1 MKSLVIVESPAKA
14 KTIAKYLGKNY
25 TVKASVGHVM
35 DLPKSKLGVDI
46 EKDFEPKYIVI
57 KGKGPVVKELKAA
70 AKKADRILLAT
81 DPDREGEAI
90 AYHVAEVISGS
101 IKNAEVYRVL
111 FNEITKKAILLAI
124 EHPGKIDANKVNAQ
138 QARRILDRLVGYQ
151 ISPLLWKKV
160 RRGLSAGRV
169 QSVALRLICEREEE
183 IKAFVPEEFWSLT
196 ALLEGKSPPQF
207 EAKLIK
213 KDEDK
218 LKVKNN
224 DEVQKVLDD
233 LKGKPYSVTK
243 VDKKERRRNPVPPFT
258 TSKLQQDAGRKLGFT
273 SKRTMGIAQ
282 GLYEGVDLGKEG
294 AVGLITYMRTD
305 STRVGKEAQDEA
317 RELIASRYGK
327 DYLPE
332 KPPVYA
338 SAKNAQEAHEA
349 IRPTSVMNEP
359 DAIKQYL
366 ENDQY
371 KLYKL
376 IWNRF
381 VASQMNPAVI
391 DQTSV
396 DVKAG
401 DYTFRATGSVVKFPG
416 FMAVYMEEKSE
427 DQAAEDDEAV
437 LPSLTEGELLA
448 LIKLDPRQHFTQPP
462 PRFSEALL
470 VKTLEEKGIG
480 RPSTY
485 AAIISTIQDRDYV
498 NKVENKFRPTE
509 LGVLVN
515 DMVITSFPVVMDVAF
530 TARMEEELDKIEEGQ
545 MTWVD
550 VVKDFYKP
558 FSESL
563 EKAQADMK
571 DFKAE
576 QKPTD
581 ISCEKCG
588 KPMIIKWG
596 RNGQFLACSGYPD
609 CKSTRPFVRTENGG
623 VAVALE
629 ETTDEI
635 CPKCG
640 SAMIIKRG
648 RFGKFIACSKYPE
661 CKYTQGMSTG
671 VLCPE
676 DGGKIVERRSRFGK
690 AFYSCANYPECKYA
704 IWNKPVLRPCPRCN
718 APFLVEKYSK
728 KTGLSIACMKKE
740 CGYKEEPRADA
751 EGQGSGSMGQEQ
763 TSTTEAK
770 VQKTQEQS

>member
-14 KTIAKYLGKNY
+14 KTIAKYLGKDY
-25 TVKASVGHVM
+25 TVKASVGHIM

-46 EKDFEPKYIVI
+46 EKNFEPSYIQI
-57 KGKGPVVKELKAA
+57 KGKGPVVKELKSA

-90 AYHVAEVISGS
+90 AFHVAEVLAGS
-101 IKNAEVYRVL
+101 AKTAEVYRVL
-111 FNEITKKAILLAI
+111 FNEITKKAILQSI
-124 EHPGKIDANKVNAQ
+124 ERPGKLDVNKVDAQ
-138 QARRILDRLVGYQ
+138 QARRVLDRLVGYQ
-151 ISPLLWKKV
+151 ISPILWKKV

-196 ALLEGKSPPQF
+196 ALLEGKLPPQF
-207 EAKLIK
+207 EAKLFR
-213 KDEDK
+213 KDEEK
-218 LKVKNN
+218 LRVKTNE
-224 DEVQKVLDD
+224 EVQRILGD
-233 LKGKPYSVTK
+233 LRGATYTVSK

-258 TSKLQQDAGRKLGFT
+258 TSKLQQEGGRKLGFT

-282 GLYEGVDLGKEG
+282 SLYEGVDIGKEG
-294 AVGLITYMRTD
+294 TVGLITYMRTD

-317 RELIASRYGK
+317 REFIVNKYGR

-338 SAKNAQEAHEA
+338 SAKSAQEAHEA
-349 IRPTSVMNEP
+349 VRPTSVLREP

-366 ENDQY
+366 EADQY

-381 VASQMNPAVI
+381 VASQMTPAII

-396 DVKAG
+396 DVKAN
-401 DYTFRATGSVVKFPG
+401 DYMFRATGSVVKFMG
-416 FMAVYMEEKSE
+416 FMAVYMEEKAE
-427 DQAAEDDEAV
+427 DQSASEEENGEAV
-437 LPSLTEGELLA
+437 LPPLNEGEKLA
-448 LIKLDPRQHFTQPP
+448 LLRLDPKQHFTQPP

-485 AAIISTIQDRDYV
+485 AAIISTIQERDYV
-498 NKVENKFRPTE
+498 NKVENKFHPTE
-509 LGVLVN
+509 LGALVN
-515 DMVITSFPVVMDVAF
+515 DLLVNHFPVIMDVAF
-530 TARMEEELDKIEEGQ
+530 TAKMEEDLDKIEEGQ
-545 MTWVD
+545 IPWVEA
-550 VVKDFYKP
+550 VKDFYKP

-563 EKAQADMK
+563 NKAQAEMK

-576 QKPTD
+576 LTPTD
-581 ISCEKCG
+581 IACEKCG
-588 KPMIIKWG
+588 KPMVVKWG

-609 CKSTRPFVRTENGG
+609 CKTTKPFVRNEHG
-623 VAVALE
+623 VVEAAQE
-629 ETTDEI
+629 ETTDEK

-640 SAMIIKRG
+640 SAMMIKRG
-648 RFGKFIACSKYPE
+648 RFGKFLACSRYPE
-661 CKYTQGMSTG
+661 CKHTQGMSTG

-676 DGGKIVERRSRFGK
+676 DGGKLVERRSRFGK
-690 AFYSCANYPECKYA
+690 MFYSCANYPECKFA
-704 IWNKPVLRPCPRCN
+704 IWNKPLPRPCPQCN

-728 KTGLSIACMKKE
+728 KTGVSIACLKKE
-740 CGYKEEPRADA
+740 CGYKEEPKNEDQAPLAEDQTAKARA
-751 EGQGSGSMGQEQ
+751 
-763 TSTTEAK
+763 
-770 VQKTQEQS
+770 

>member
-25 TVKASVGHVM
+25 TVKASVGHIM

-57 KGKGPVVKELKAA
+57 KGKAPVVKELKSA

-90 AYHVAEVISGS
+90 AAHVAEVISGS
-101 IKNAEVYRVL
+101 IKDAEVYRVL

-124 EHPGKIDANKVNAQ
+124 EHPGKVDVNKVDAQ
-138 QARRILDRLVGYQ
+138 QARRVLDRLVGYQ
-151 ISPLLWKKV
+151 ISPILWKKV
-160 RRGLSAGRV
+160 QRGLSAGRV

-196 ALLEGKSPPQF
+196 ALLEGKTPPQF

-213 KDEDK
+213 RDEEK
-218 LKVKNN
+218 LRVKNN
-224 DEVQKVLDD
+224 EEAQKILAD
-233 LKGKPYSVTK
+233 LQGRPYSVAK
-243 VDKKERRRNPVPPFT
+243 VEKKERRRNPVPPFT
-258 TSKLQQDAGRKLGFT
+258 TSKLQQEAGRKLGFT
-273 SKRTMGIAQ
+273 AKRTMGIAQ
-282 GLYEGVDLGKEG
+282 SLYEGVDVGKEG
-294 AVGLITYMRTD
+294 TVGLITYMRTD

-317 RELIASRYGK
+317 RELIASKYGK
-327 DYLPE
+327 DYLPD

-338 SAKNAQEAHEA
+338 SAKSAQEAHEA
-349 IRPTSVMNEP
+349 IRPTSVMREP
-359 DAIKQYL
+359 DVIKKYL

-396 DVKAG
+396 DIKAG

-416 FMAVYMEEKSE
+416 FMAVYMEEKPE
-427 DQAAEDDEAV
+427 DQVSDDENGEAV
-437 LPSLTEGELLA
+437 LPPLTEGEALT
-448 LIKLDPRQHFTQPP
+448 LIKLDPKQHFTQPP

-485 AAIISTIQDRDYV
+485 AAIISTIQDRHYV
-498 NKVENKFRPTE
+498 QKVENKFRPTE
-509 LGVLVN
+509 LGVLVSDLLVN
-515 DMVITSFPVVMDVAF
+515 HFPVVMDVAF

-545 MTWVD
+545 MRWVD
-550 VVKDFYKP
+550 AVRDFYKP

-563 EKAQADMK
+563 EKAQAEMK
-571 DFKAE
+571 DFKSE
-576 QKPTD
+576 QTPTD
-581 ISCEKCG
+581 ITCEKCG

-609 CKSTRPFVRTENGG
+609 CKNTKPFVRKENGE
-623 VAVALE
+623 VEAAPE
-629 ETTDEI
+629 ETTDEK

-640 SAMIIKRG
+640 SPMVIKRG
-648 RFGKFIACSKYPE
+648 RFGKFLACSRYPE
-661 CKYTQGMSTG
+661 CNHTQGMSTG
-671 VLCPE
+671 VTCPE

-690 AFYSCANYPECKYA
+690 VFYSCSNYPTCKFA
-704 IWNKPVLRPCPRCN
+704 IWYKPVLRPCPQCG

-728 KTGLSIACMKKE
+728 KTGPYIACLKKE
-740 CGYKEEPRADA
+740 CGYKEEPKA
-751 EGQGSGSMGQEQ
+751 EAAVQGGASKEQAPTGSD
-763 TSTTEAK
+763 T
-770 VQKTQEQS
+770 

>member
-14 KTIAKYLGKNY
+14 KTIAKYLGKDY
-25 TVKASVGHVM
+25 TVKASVGHIM

-46 EKDFEPKYIVI
+46 EKNFEPSYIQI
-57 KGKGPVVKELKAA
+57 KGKGPVVKDLKSA

-90 AYHVAEVISGS
+90 AFHVAEVLSGS
-101 IKNAEVYRVL
+101 AKNTEVYRVL
-111 FNEITKKAILLAI
+111 FNEITKKAILQSI
-124 EHPGKIDANKVNAQ
+124 EHPGKIDVNKVDAQ
-138 QARRILDRLVGYQ
+138 QARRVLDRLVGYQ
-151 ISPLLWKKV
+151 ISPILWKKV

-169 QSVALRLICEREEE
+169 QSVALRLICEREAE

-196 ALLEGKSPPQF
+196 ALLEGKLPPQF
-207 EAKLIK
+207 EAKLLK
-213 KDEDK
+213 RDEEK
-218 LKVKNN
+218 LKVKTNE
-224 DEVQKVLDD
+224 EVQKILAD
-233 LKGKPYSVTK
+233 LQGATYIVSKIE
-243 VDKKERRRNPVPPFT
+243 KKERRRNPVPPFT
-258 TSKLQQDAGRKLGFT
+258 TSKLQQEGGRKLGFT

-282 GLYEGVDLGKEG
+282 SLYEGVDIGKEG
-294 AVGLITYMRTD
+294 TVGLITYMRTD
-305 STRVGKEAQDEA
+305 STRVGKEAQEEA
-317 RELIASRYGK
+317 REFIVNKYGK
-327 DYLPE
+327 EYLPE

-338 SAKNAQEAHEA
+338 SAKSAQEAHEA
-349 IRPTSVMNEP
+349 VRPTSVLREP
-359 DAIKQYL
+359 DTIKQHL
-366 ENDQY
+366 EPDQY

-391 DQTSV
+391 DQTAV
-396 DVKAG
+396 DVKAK
-401 DYTFRATGSVVKFPG
+401 DYLFRATGSVVKFMG

-427 DQAAEDDEAV
+427 DQSPSEEENGEAV
-437 LPSLTEGELLA
+437 LPPLNEGEKLT
-448 LIKLDPRQHFTQPP
+448 LIQLDPKQHFTQPP

-485 AAIISTIQDRDYV
+485 AAIISTIQERDYV

-509 LGVLVN
+509 LGILVN
-515 DMVITSFPVVMDVAF
+515 DLLVNHFPVIMDVAF
-530 TARMEEELDKIEEGQ
+530 TAKMEEELDKIEEGQ
-545 MTWVD
+545 MPWVEA
-550 VVKDFYKP
+550 VKDFYKP

-576 QKPTD
+576 QIPTD
-581 ISCEKCG
+581 IVCEKCG
-588 KPMIIKWG
+588 KPMVVKWG

-609 CKSTRPFVRTENGG
+609 CKTTRPFVRNENG
-623 VAVALE
+623 VVEASAE

-640 SAMIIKRG
+640 SAMMIKRG
-648 RFGKFIACSKYPE
+648 RFGKFLACSRYPE

-671 VLCPE
+671 VLCPV
-676 DGGKIVERRSRFGK
+676 DGGKLVERRSRFGK
-690 AFYSCANYPECKYA
+690 IFYSCANYPDCKFA
-704 IWNKPVLRPCPRCN
+704 IWNKPLSRPCPQCN

-728 KTGLSIACMKKE
+728 KTGVSITCLKKE
-740 CGYKEEPRADA
+740 CGYKEEPKTEDQVSLS
-751 EGQGSGSMGQEQ
+751 EDQ
-763 TSTTEAK
+763 TAK
-770 VQKTQEQS
+770 VRA

>member
-14 KTIAKYLGKNY
+14 KTIAKYLGKDY

-46 EKDFEPKYIVI
+46 ENNFEPKYIQI

-90 AYHVAEVISGS
+90 AFHVAEVLAGS
-101 IKNAEVYRVL
+101 AKTTEFYRVL

-124 EHPGKIDANKVNAQ
+124 EHPGKIDINKVDAQ
-138 QARRILDRLVGYQ
+138 QARRVLDRLVGYQ
-151 ISPLLWKKV
+151 ISPILWKKV

-196 ALLEGKSPPQF
+196 ALLEGKLPPQF
-207 EAKLIK
+207 EAKLLK
-213 KDEDK
+213 KDEEK

-224 DEVQKVLDD
+224 DEVQKILAD
-233 LKGKPYSVTK
+233 LKGATYTVTK
-243 VDKKERRRNPVPPFT
+243 VEKKERRRNPVPPFT
-258 TSKLQQDAGRKLGFT
+258 TSKLQQEGGRKLGFT

-282 GLYEGVDLGKEG
+282 SLYEGVDVGKEG
-294 AVGLITYMRTD
+294 TVGLITYMRTD

-317 RELIASRYGK
+317 REFIAGKYGK
-327 DYLPE
+327 DYVPE

-338 SAKNAQEAHEA
+338 SAKSAQEAHEA
-349 IRPTSVMNEP
+349 VRPTSVLREP

-366 ENDQY
+366 EPDQY

-381 VASQMNPAVI
+381 VASQMNPAII

-396 DVKAG
+396 DVKAV
-401 DYTFRATGSVVKFPG
+401 DYTFRATGSIVKFPG

-427 DQAAEDDEAV
+427 DQAPSEEENGEAV
-437 LPSLTEGELLA
+437 LPPLSEGEGLNLV
-448 LIKLDPRQHFTQPP
+448 KLDPKQHFTQPP

-485 AAIISTIQDRDYV
+485 AAIISTIQERDYV

-515 DMVITSFPVVMDVAF
+515 DLLVSHFPVILDVAF
-530 TARMEEELDKIEEGQ
+530 TAKMEEELDKIEEGQ
-545 MTWVD
+545 MPWVEA
-550 VVKDFYKP
+550 VREFYKP

-563 EKAQADMK
+563 EKAQAEMK

-576 QKPTD
+576 LVPTD

-588 KPMIIKWG
+588 KPMVVKWG

-609 CKSTRPFVRTENGG
+609 CKTTKPFVRNENG
-623 VAVALE
+623 VVEAAPE
-629 ETTDEI
+629 ETTDEK

-640 SAMIIKRG
+640 SPMMIKRG
-648 RFGKFIACSKYPE
+648 RFGKFLACSRYPE

-676 DGGKIVERRSRFGK
+676 DGGKLVERRSRFGK
-690 AFYSCANYPECKYA
+690 MFYSCANYPECKFA
-704 IWNKPVLRPCPRCN
+704 IWNKPLTRPCPKCG

-728 KTGLSIACMKKE
+728 KTGVTIGCMKKE
-740 CGYKEEPRADA
+740 CDYKEEPAPEAVSQSA
-751 EGQGSGSMGQEQ
+751 EGKGQ
-763 TSTTEAK
+763 S
-770 VQKTQEQS
+770 

>member
-14 KTIAKYLGKNY
+14 KTITKYLGKDY
-25 TVKASVGHVM
+25 TVKASVGHIM

-46 EKDFEPKYIVI
+46 EKDFQPQYIQI
-57 KGKGPVVKELKAA
+57 KGKGPVVKDLKSA
-70 AKKADRILLAT
+70 AKKADRILIAT

-90 AYHVAEVISGS
+90 AAHVAEVVSS
-101 IKNAEVYRVL
+101 IAKTDEIYRVL
-111 FNEITKKAILLAI
+111 FNEITKKAILAAI
-124 EHPGKIDANKVNAQ
+124 EQPGKIDPNKVDAQ
-138 QARRILDRLVGYQ
+138 QARRVLDRLVGYQ

-196 ALLEGKSPPQF
+196 ALLEGKLPPQF
-207 EAKLIK
+207 EAKLLK
-213 KDEDK
+213 KDEEK
-218 LKVKNN
+218 LRVKNN
-224 DEVQKVLDD
+224 EEVQAILAG
-233 LKGKPYSVTK
+233 LQGKPYTVSK
-243 VDKKERRRNPVPPFT
+243 VDKKERRRNPVAPFT
-258 TSKLQQDAGRKLGFT
+258 TSKLQQEGGRKLGFT

-282 GLYEGVDLGKEG
+282 SLYEGVDIGSEG
-294 AVGLITYMRTD
+294 TVGLITYMRTD

-317 RELIASRYGK
+317 RELIAAKYGK
-327 DYLPE
+327 DYVPE

-338 SAKNAQEAHEA
+338 VAKSAQEAHEA
-349 IRPTSVMNEP
+349 IRPTSVAREP

-366 ENDQY
+366 EPDQY

-381 VASQMNPAVI
+381 VASQMNPAII

-416 FMAVYMEEKSE
+416 FMAVYMEEKAE
-427 DQAAEDDEAV
+427 DQAPSEEDGEAV
-437 LPSLTEGELLA
+437 LPPLAEGDVLT
-448 LIKLDPRQHFTQPP
+448 LIKLDPKQHFTQPP

-485 AAIISTIQDRDYV
+485 AAIISTIQDRDYAQ
-498 NKVENKFRPTE
+498 KIENKFRPTE

-515 DMVITSFPVVMDVAF
+515 TLLVDNFPVILDVAF
-530 TARMEEELDKIEEGQ
+530 TARMEEDLDKIEEGR
-545 MTWVD
+545 MGWVQA
-550 VVKDFYKP
+550 VRDFYKP

-576 QKPTD
+576 QTPTD
-581 ISCEKCG
+581 INCEKCG

-609 CKSTRPFVRTENGG
+609 CKNTKPFIRKENGE
-623 VAVALE
+623 VEAAPE
-629 ETTDEI
+629 ETTDEL
-635 CPKCG
+635 CPKCN
-640 SAMIIKRG
+640 SAMVVKRG
-648 RFGKFIACSKYPE
+648 RFGKFLACSRYPE
-661 CKYTQGMSTG
+661 CSHTQGMSTG
-671 VLCPE
+671 VSCPE

-690 AFYSCANYPECKYA
+690 MFYSCANYPDCKFAVWY
-704 IWNKPVLRPCPRCN
+704 KPVPRACPQCG
-718 APFLVEKYSK
+718 APFLLEKYSK
-728 KTGLSIACMKKE
+728 KTGPYIACMKKE
-740 CGYKEEPRADA
+740 CGYKEEPRPESAAQA
-751 EGQGSGSMGQEQ
+751 ETGELKTG
-763 TSTTEAK
+763 TE
-770 VQKTQEQS
+770 

>member
-14 KTIAKYLGKNY
+14 KTIAKYLGKDY

-46 EKDFEPKYIVI
+46 EKDFEPSYIQI

-90 AYHVAEVISGS
+90 AYHVAEVLSGS
-101 IKNAEVYRVL
+101 SKTAEVYRVL
-111 FNEITKKAILLAI
+111 FNEITKKAILQSI
-124 EHPGKIDANKVNAQ
+124 EHPGKIDIDKVDAQ
-138 QARRILDRLVGYQ
+138 QARRVLDRLVGYQ
-151 ISPLLWKKV
+151 ISPILWKKV

-196 ALLEGKSPPQF
+196 ALLEGKLPPQF
-207 EAKLIK
+207 EAKLLK
-213 KDEDK
+213 KDEEK

-224 DEVQKVLDD
+224 DEVQKILVD
-233 LKGKPYSVTK
+233 LQGATYSVSK
-243 VDKKERRRNPVPPFT
+243 IDKKERRRNPVPPFT
-258 TSKLQQDAGRKLGFT
+258 TSKLQQEGGRKLGFT

-282 GLYEGVDLGKEG
+282 SLYEGVDLGKEG
-294 AVGLITYMRTD
+294 TVGLITYMRTD

-317 RELIASRYGK
+317 REFIVNKYGK

-338 SAKNAQEAHEA
+338 SAKSAQEAHEA
-349 IRPTSVMNEP
+349 IRPTSVLREP
-359 DAIKQYL
+359 DAIRQYL
-366 ENDQY
+366 EPDQY

-427 DQAAEDDEAV
+427 DQTPSEEENGEAV
-437 LPSLTEGELLA
+437 LPPLNEGETLS
-448 LIKLDPRQHFTQPP
+448 LIKLDPKQHFTQPP

-485 AAIISTIQDRDYV
+485 AAIISTIQERDYV

-509 LGVLVN
+509 LGFLVN
-515 DMVITSFPVVMDVAF
+515 DLLVNHFPEVMDVAF
-530 TARMEEELDKIEEGQ
+530 TAKMEEELDKIEEGH
-545 MTWVD
+545 MRWVD
-550 VVKDFYKP
+550 AVRDFYKP

-563 EKAQADMK
+563 EKAQAEMK
-571 DFKAE
+571 NFKAE
-576 QKPTD
+576 QVPTD
-581 ISCEKCG
+581 IACEKCG
-588 KPMIIKWG
+588 KPMVVKWG

-609 CKSTRPFVRTENGG
+609 CKTTRPFVRNENG
-623 VAVALE
+623 VVEAAPE
-629 ETTDEI
+629 ETTDEK

-640 SAMIIKRG
+640 SAMMIKRG
-648 RFGKFIACSKYPE
+648 RFGKFLACSRYPE

-676 DGGKIVERRSRFGK
+676 DGGKLVERRSRFGK
-690 AFYSCANYPECKYA
+690 MFYSCSNYPDCKFA
-704 IWNKPVLRPCPRCN
+704 IWNKPIPRPCPQCN

-728 KTGLSIACMKKE
+728 KTGLSITCMKKD
-740 CGYKEEPRADA
+740 CDYKEEPKPEDQA
-751 EGQGSGSMGQEQ
+751 SMVGDHQVK
-763 TSTTEAK
+763 A
-770 VQKTQEQS
+770 

>member
-14 KTIAKYLGKNY
+14 KTIGKYLGKDY
-25 TVKASVGHVM
+25 TVKASVGHIM

-46 EKDFEPKYIVI
+46 EKDFEPHYIVI
-57 KGKGPVVKELKAA
+57 KGKAPVVKELKTA
-70 AKKADRILLAT
+70 AKKADRVLIAT

-90 AYHVAEVISGS
+90 AAHVAEVIS
-101 IKNAEVYRVL
+101 KNSSTQEVYRVL
-111 FNEITKKAILLAI
+111 FNEITKKAILQAI
-124 EHPGKIDANKVNAQ
+124 EHPGKIDENKVDAQ
-138 QARRILDRLVGYQ
+138 QARRVLDRLVGYQ
-151 ISPLLWKKV
+151 ISPILWKKV

-183 IKAFVPEEFWSLT
+183 IKAFIPEEFWSLT
-196 ALLEGKSPPQF
+196 ALLEGKLPPQF

-213 KDEDK
+213 KDEEK
-218 LKVKNN
+218 LRVKNN
-224 DEVQKVLDD
+224 DEIRAILAN
-233 LKGKPYSVTK
+233 LEGKSYTVSK

-258 TSKLQQDAGRKLGFT
+258 TSKLQQEGGRKLGFT
-273 SKRTMGIAQ
+273 AKRTMGIAQ
-282 GLYEGVDLGKEG
+282 SLYEGVDVGKEG
-294 AVGLITYMRTD
+294 TVGLITYMRTD

-317 RELIASRYGK
+317 RELIANKYGK

-338 SAKNAQEAHEA
+338 VSKSAQEAHEA
-349 IRPTSVMNEP
+349 VRPTSVMREP

-366 ENDQY
+366 EPDQY

-381 VASQMNPAVI
+381 VASQMNPAII

-401 DYTFRATGSVVKFPG
+401 GYTFRATGSVVKFPG
-416 FMAVYMEEKSE
+416 FMAVYMEEKPE
-427 DQAAEDDEAV
+427 DQAADDENGEAV
-437 LPSLTEGELLA
+437 LPPLTEGEA
-448 LIKLDPRQHFTQPP
+448 LTLVKLDPKQHFTQPP

-485 AAIISTIQDRDYV
+485 AAIISTIQERDYV
-498 NKVENKFRPTE
+498 QKVENKFRPTE
-509 LGVLVN
+509 LGVLVSDLLVN
-515 DMVITSFPVVMDVAF
+515 HFPVVMDVAF
-530 TARMEEELDKIEEGQ
+530 TAKMEEELDKIEEGQ
-545 MTWVD
+545 MGWVAA
-550 VVKDFYKP
+550 VKDFYKP

-563 EKAQADMK
+563 EKAQAEMK

-576 QKPTD
+576 QTPTD
-581 ISCEKCG
+581 INCEKCG

-596 RNGQFLACSGYPD
+596 RNGQFLACSGYPE
-609 CKSTRPFVRTENGG
+609 CKSTRPFIRKENGD
-623 VAVALE
+623 VEAAPE
-629 ETTDEI
+629 ETTDEV

-640 SAMIIKRG
+640 SAMIVKRG
-648 RFGKFIACSKYPE
+648 RFGKFLACSRYPE

-676 DGGKIVERRSRFGK
+676 DGGKLVERRSRFGK
-690 AFYSCANYPECKYA
+690 AFYSCANYPDCKFA
-704 IWNKPVLRPCPRCN
+704 LWNKPLPRPCPQCG

-728 KTGLSIACMKKE
+728 KTGVSIACNKKE
-740 CGYKEEPRADA
+740 CGYKEEPKTAD
-751 EGQGSGSMGQEQ
+751 EGQGSGGQGQEKQ
-763 TSTTEAK
+763 QDT
-770 VQKTQEQS
+770 

>member
-14 KTIAKYLGKNY
+14 KTIAKYLGKDY
-25 TVKASVGHVM
+25 TVKASVGHIM
-35 DLPKSKLGVDI
+35 DLPKSRLGVDI
-46 EKDFEPKYIVI
+46 EKDFEPKYIMI
-57 KGKGPVVKELKAA
+57 KGKASVVKELKSA
-70 AKKADRILLAT
+70 AKKADRVLIAT

-90 AYHVAEVISGS
+90 ASHVAETIADSAKTTE
-101 IKNAEVYRVL
+101 IYRVL

-124 EHPGKIDANKVNAQ
+124 EHPGKIDENKVDAQ
-138 QARRILDRLVGYQ
+138 QARRVLDRLVGYQ
-151 ISPLLWKKV
+151 ISPILWKKV

-196 ALLEGKSPPQF
+196 ALLEGKTPPQF
-207 EAKLIK
+207 EARLLK
-213 KDEDK
+213 KDEEK

-224 DEVQKVLDD
+224 EEVQKILAD
-233 LKGKPYSVTK
+233 LQGKPYTVTK
-243 VDKKERRRNPVPPFT
+243 VEKKERRRNPVPPFT
-258 TSKLQQDAGRKLGFT
+258 TSKLQQEAGRKLGFT
-273 SKRTMGIAQ
+273 AKRTMGIAQ
-282 GLYEGVDLGKEG
+282 SLYEGVDVGEEG
-294 AVGLITYMRTD
+294 TVGLITYMRTD

-317 RELIASRYGK
+317 RELIANKYGK

-338 SAKNAQEAHEA
+338 SAKSAQEAHEA
-349 IRPTSVMNEP
+349 IRPTSAMREP
-359 DAIKQYL
+359 DAIKKHL

-381 VASQMNPAVI
+381 VASQMNSAVI

-396 DVKAG
+396 DIKAG
-401 DYTFRATGSVVKFPG
+401 DYTFRATGSIVKFPG
-416 FMAVYMEEKSE
+416 FMAVYMEEKPE
-427 DQAAEDDEAV
+427 DQVSDDENGEAV
-437 LPSLTEGELLA
+437 LPPLTEGEALT
-448 LIKLDPRQHFTQPP
+448 LIKLDPKQHFTQPP

-485 AAIISTIQDRDYV
+485 AAIISTIQDRHYV
-498 NKVENKFRPTE
+498 QKVENKFRPTE
-509 LGVLVN
+509 LGVLVSDLLVN
-515 DMVITSFPVVMDVAF
+515 HFPVVMDVAF

-545 MTWVD
+545 MRWVEA
-550 VVKDFYKP
+550 VKDFYKP
-558 FSESL
+558 FNESL

-576 QKPTD
+576 QMPTD
-581 ISCEKCG
+581 IACEKCG
-588 KPMIIKWG
+588 KPMVIKWG

-609 CKSTRPFVRTENGG
+609 CKNTKPFVRKENGK
-623 VAVALE
+623 VEAAPE
-629 ETTDEI
+629 EITDEK

-640 SAMIIKRG
+640 SPMVVKRG
-648 RFGKFIACSKYPE
+648 RFGKFLACSRYPE
-661 CKYTQGMSTG
+661 CNHTQGMSTG
-671 VLCPE
+671 VTCPE

-690 AFYSCANYPECKYA
+690 VFYSCSNYPACKFA
-704 IWNKPVLRPCPRCN
+704 IWYKPVSRPCPQCG

-728 KTGLSIACMKKE
+728 KTGPSIACLRKE
-740 CGYKEEPRADA
+740 CGYKEETKAEA
-751 EGQGSGSMGQEQ
+751 EGREMGSVSEK
-763 TSTTEAK
+763 TE
-770 VQKTQEQS
+770 

>member
-25 TVKASVGHVM
+25 TVKASVGHIM

-46 EKDFEPKYIVI
+46 ENDFEPKYIVI
-57 KGKGPVVKELKAA
+57 KGKAPVVKELKSA

-90 AYHVAEVISGS
+90 AAHVAEVISGS
-101 IKNAEVYRVL
+101 IKDAEVYRVL

-124 EHPGKIDANKVNAQ
+124 EHPGKVDVNKVDAQ
-138 QARRILDRLVGYQ
+138 QARRVLDRLVGYQ
-151 ISPLLWKKV
+151 ISPILWKKV
-160 RRGLSAGRV
+160 QRGLSAGRV

-213 KDEDK
+213 RDEEK
-218 LKVKNN
+218 LRVKNN
-224 DEVQKVLDD
+224 EEAQKILAD
-233 LKGKPYSVTK
+233 LQGRPYSVDK
-243 VDKKERRRNPVPPFT
+243 VEKKERRRNPVPPFT
-258 TSKLQQDAGRKLGFT
+258 TSKLQQEAGRKLGFT
-273 SKRTMGIAQ
+273 AKRTMGIAQ
-282 GLYEGVDLGKEG
+282 SLYEGVDVGKEG
-294 AVGLITYMRTD
+294 TVGLITYMRTD

-317 RELIASRYGK
+317 RELIAGKYGK

-338 SAKNAQEAHEA
+338 SAKLAQEAHEA
-349 IRPTSVMNEP
+349 IRPTSVMREP
-359 DAIKQYL
+359 DVIKEYL

-381 VASQMNPAVI
+381 VASQMNPAII

-396 DVKAG
+396 DIKAG

-416 FMAVYMEEKSE
+416 FMAVYMEEKPE
-427 DQAAEDDEAV
+427 DQVSDDENGEAV
-437 LPSLTEGELLA
+437 LPPLTEGEALT
-448 LIKLDPRQHFTQPP
+448 LIKLDPKQHFTQPP

-485 AAIISTIQDRDYV
+485 AAIISTIQDRHYV
-498 NKVENKFRPTE
+498 QKVENKFRPTE
-509 LGVLVN
+509 LGVLVSELLVN
-515 DMVITSFPVVMDVAF
+515 HFPVVMDVAF
-530 TARMEEELDKIEEGQ
+530 TAKMEEELDKIEEGQ
-545 MTWVD
+545 MRWVE

-563 EKAQADMK
+563 EKAQAEMK
-571 DFKAE
+571 DFKSE
-576 QKPTD
+576 QTPTD
-581 ISCEKCG
+581 ITCEKCG
-588 KPMIIKWG
+588 KPMVIKWG

-609 CKSTRPFVRTENGG
+609 CKNTKPFVRNENG
-623 VAVALE
+623 VVEAAPE
-629 ETTDEI
+629 ETTDEK

-640 SAMIIKRG
+640 SSMVIKRG
-648 RFGKFIACSKYPE
+648 RFGKFLACSRYPE
-661 CKYTQGMSTG
+661 CNHTQGMSTG
-671 VLCPE
+671 VTCPE

-690 AFYSCANYPECKYA
+690 VFYSCSNYPACKFA
-704 IWNKPVLRPCPRCN
+704 IWYKPVSRLCPQCG

-728 KTGLSIACMKKE
+728 KTGPYIACLKKE
-740 CGYKEEPRADA
+740 CGYKEEPKA
-751 EGQGSGSMGQEQ
+751 ETALQGAASKEQAPTGSD
-763 TSTTEAK
+763 T
-770 VQKTQEQS
+770 

>member
-14 KTIAKYLGKNY
+14 KTIAKYLGKDY

-46 EKDFEPKYIVI
+46 ENNFEPKYIQI

-90 AYHVAEVISGS
+90 AFHVAEVLAGS
-101 IKNAEVYRVL
+101 AKTTEFYRVL

-124 EHPGKIDANKVNAQ
+124 EHPGKIDINKVDAQ
-138 QARRILDRLVGYQ
+138 QARRVLDRLVGYQ
-151 ISPLLWKKV
+151 ISPILWKKV

-196 ALLEGKSPPQF
+196 ALLEGKLPPQF
-207 EAKLIK
+207 EAKLLK
-213 KDEDK
+213 KDEEK

-224 DEVQKVLDD
+224 DEVQKILAD
-233 LKGKPYSVTK
+233 LKGATYTVTK
-243 VDKKERRRNPVPPFT
+243 VEKKERRRNPVPPFT
-258 TSKLQQDAGRKLGFT
+258 TSKLQQEGGRKLGFT

-282 GLYEGVDLGKEG
+282 SLYEGVDVGKEG
-294 AVGLITYMRTD
+294 TVGLITYMRTD

-317 RELIASRYGK
+317 REFIAGKYGK
-327 DYLPE
+327 DYVPE

-338 SAKNAQEAHEA
+338 SAKSAQEAHEA
-349 IRPTSVMNEP
+349 VRPTSVLREP

-366 ENDQY
+366 EPDQY

-381 VASQMNPAVI
+381 VASQMNPAII

-396 DVKAG
+396 DVKAV
-401 DYTFRATGSVVKFPG
+401 DYTFRATGSIVKFPG

-427 DQAAEDDEAV
+427 DQAPSEEENGEAV
-437 LPSLTEGELLA
+437 LPPLSEGEVLNLV
-448 LIKLDPRQHFTQPP
+448 KLDPKQHFTQPP

-485 AAIISTIQDRDYV
+485 AAIISTIQERDYV

-515 DMVITSFPVVMDVAF
+515 DLLVSHFPVILDVAF
-530 TARMEEELDKIEEGQ
+530 TAKMEEELDKIEEGQ
-545 MTWVD
+545 MPWVEA
-550 VVKDFYKP
+550 VREFYKP

-563 EKAQADMK
+563 EKAQAEMK

-576 QKPTD
+576 LVPTD

-588 KPMIIKWG
+588 KPMVVKWG

-609 CKSTRPFVRTENGG
+609 CKTTKPFVRNENG
-623 VAVALE
+623 VVEAAPE
-629 ETTDEI
+629 ETTDEK

-640 SAMIIKRG
+640 SPMMIKRG
-648 RFGKFIACSKYPE
+648 RFGKFLACSRYPE

-676 DGGKIVERRSRFGK
+676 DGGKLVERRSRFGK
-690 AFYSCANYPECKYA
+690 MFYSCANYPECKFA
-704 IWNKPVLRPCPRCN
+704 IWNKPLTRPCPKCG

-728 KTGLSIACMKKE
+728 KTGVTIGCMKKE
-740 CGYKEEPRADA
+740 CDYKEEPAPEAVSQSA
-751 EGQGSGSMGQEQ
+751 EGKGQ
-763 TSTTEAK
+763 S
-770 VQKTQEQS
+770 